1 MSRLAEE
8 LGTDL
13 AGGDRIA
20 LGLGDEGLIRA
31 EPLQP
36 VLVLGAPRTGKT
48 TGFITPALLE
58 WDGPAVVTSIRR
70 DVVDATIDTRRRL
83 GKVQVFEPTGQLGA
97 DLPRVGFDPVAC
109 ATTWD
114 RAFSMVHLM
123 VHMALSDA
131 SKPDPFWYHESEK
144 LLAPL
149 LLAANACGGSM
160 RDVLQWLQREDHDAV
175 TSILEELSPVA
186 LDSYL
191 SYRRIYEAA
200 SVTGG
205 GIKATAAS
213 ILTAYQ
219 SEAVLGSLSA
229 ELFDPEQFL
238 DGESN
243 TLYLCAPPNTQSELA
258 PLITALVRDL
268 IASVYEREAQG
279 RKLDPALLLCLDEAG
294 NVCRV
299 PDLDRLATTAAGSG
313 MQLVTVFHN
322 MNQAISA
329 YGREMASTIL
339 VNHGVMVVFPG
350 LRERDTY
357 QMIDGVITVDEL
369 PPGMSGQ
376 PSSLL
381 RRLQPDEVL
390 CIYRHLPPETL
401 VVRRNFDDPDLMGM
415 VLRGATGG

>member
-20 LGLGDEGLIRA
+20 LGFGADGLIRA

-48 TGFITPALLE
+48 TGFVTPALLE
-58 WDGPAVVTSIRR
+58 WQGPAVVTSIRR

-131 SKPDPFWYHESEK
+131 AKPDPFWYHESEK

-149 LLAANACGGSM
+149 LLAANAVGGSM
-160 RDVLQWLQREDHDAV
+160 RDVLQWLQREDHQTV
-175 TSILEELSPVA
+175 VGVLEELSPVA

-191 SYRRIYEAA
+191 SYRSIYEAA

-268 IASVYEREAQG
+268 IATVYEREAQS

-350 LRERDTY
+350 LRESDTY
-357 QMIDGVITVDEL
+357 QMLDGVITADEL
-369 PPGMSGQ
+369 PPGMTGQ

-401 VVRRNFDDPDLMGM
+401 VVRRNFDDPDLMGLVM
-415 VLRGATGG
+415 RGATGG